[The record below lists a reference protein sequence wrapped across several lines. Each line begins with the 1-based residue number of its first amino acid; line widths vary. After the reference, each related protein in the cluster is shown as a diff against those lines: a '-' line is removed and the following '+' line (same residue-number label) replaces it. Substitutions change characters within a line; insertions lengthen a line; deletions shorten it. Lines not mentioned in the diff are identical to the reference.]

1 MKDEFDVTTSD
12 GLKAVAD
19 FFREGSA
26 MAWLTNPIATS
37 IFAVEK
43 LIKANAESTSV
54 ENQAKAATEII
65 KQGKESGAKK
75 IKVTID
81 QQAGANFSAPI
92 DGVNISAMLGS
103 NGKMTLEVEYA

>member
-1 MKDEFDVTTSD
+1 MKDEYDVTTAA
-12 GLKAVAD
+12 GLKSVAD

-26 MAWLTNPIATS
+26 MAWLANPLVTS

-43 LIKANAESTSV
+43 LLKANSESTSV

-81 QQAGANFSAPI
+81 QQAGANLSVPI
-92 DGVNISAMLGS
+92 EGVNISAMVGS
-103 NGKMTLEVEYA
+103 NGKMTLEIEYA